1 LAASAGDSPSP
12 EPESAVSFDGGKA
25 STSVPR
31 IDAIPRYDRNAPP
44 PYPRLARERGWEGE
58 VLLRVLVSEAGD
70 VRSVSVERSSNHAV
84 LDAAALRAVRR
95 WRFHPSRLGE
105 TPVEGEVL
113 VPLRFKLGV
122 F

>member
-1 LAASAGDSPSP
+1 LAGAFASPDP
-12 EPESAVSFDGGKA
+12 EPAVSFDGGRTSA
-25 STSVPR
+25 SVPR

-58 VLLRVLVSEAGD
+58 VLLRVLVSKEGD
-70 VRSVSVERSSNHAV
+70 VRSLSVERSSNHAV

-95 WRFHPSRLGE
+95 WRFHPSRLGGA
-105 TPVEGEVL
+105 PVEGEVL
-113 VPLRFKLGV
+113 VPLRFKLGD